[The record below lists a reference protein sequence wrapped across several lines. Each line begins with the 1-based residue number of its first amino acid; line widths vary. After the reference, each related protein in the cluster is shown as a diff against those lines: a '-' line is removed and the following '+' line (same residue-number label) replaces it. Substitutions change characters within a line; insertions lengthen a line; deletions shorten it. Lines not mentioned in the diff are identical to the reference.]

1 MLNSPLGIYIR
12 SQHQFEILI
21 VYQTSQTIEE
31 KEKFRKH
38 INNKSIIKGDD
49 KGWVNHTPVSV
60 AATTDLMKTTPEEVT
75 EAKEKVYTYAEE
87 VSESMEE
94 VGAAPKTATTIEIKV
109 IYNN

>member
-1 MLNSPLGIYIR
+1 M
-12 SQHQFEILI
+12 
-21 VYQTSQTIEE
+21 
-31 KEKFRKH
+31 
-38 INNKSIIKGDD
+38 
-49 KGWVNHTPVSV
+49 NHTPVSV

-94 VGAAPKTATTIEIKV
+94 VGAALKTATTIEIKV